1 MINDIRIVQDHGWI
15 QQPDGTLAWGPT
27 RFWMESLGDDGQWTQ
42 LKVHMI
48 NEQPNPADPLYE
60 PSDNGLGSE
69 ETLAHRTRMT
79 LS

>member
-1 MINDIRIVQDHGWI
+1 MIYDVRVVQDHGWI

-27 RFWMESLGDDGQWTQ
+27 RFWMESLGDDGQWAP

-48 NEQPNPADPLYE
+48 NEQPRTDDPLYE

>member
-1 MINDIRIVQDHGWI
+1 MIRDLRVVQDHGWI

-27 RFWMESLGDDGQWTQ
+27 KYWMESLGDDDQWSA

-48 NEQPNPADPLYE
+48 NEQPDAEDPLYE
-60 PSDNGLGSE
+60 TSQDDLGSE
-69 ETLAHRTRMT
+69 ETLAHRTRIG